1 MTPPMSQ
8 NSVVISVN
16 GATPP
21 VFAFLFRAY
30 YAISEH
36 VKGPKIYGAEK
47 CLFLS
52 ALLRMFPTVSGLVRP
67 RTTDAIVLR
76 VFAGGQEIRSH
87 PVRARVATAR
97 RSSPRLEWRGPS
109 LGTTASCE

>member
-8 NSVVISVN
+8 NNVVISAN

-36 VKGPKIYGAEK
+36 VKGPKIYGAAK

-52 ALLRMFPTVSGLVRP
+52 ALLRMVSNCIRPCSAPHDRCNRITGLRRRP
-67 RTTDAIVLR
+67 RD
-76 VFAGGQEIRSH
+76 SK
-87 PVRARVATAR
+87 
-97 RSSPRLEWRGPS
+97 SPGAS
-109 LGTTASCE
+109 ASCNCQKERSEEHTSELQSRLH